1 MTFNE
6 VVLPCSKH
14 YTFRG
19 KCSHLL
25 SLGSVYCTDL
35 AKLPLSVSTKSLLWA
50 WVGTK
55 SFDSASYQSRNPRH
69 GIVKLRNAFVTSSR
83 SRWWLGNQP
92 ADSQSFSPTGQ
103 LPETS
108 DDTGSSVELNLDS
121 VQSIPKSENTRR
133 IHILG
138 AGSIGR
144 FVAHAVAGAPG
155 HPPITLIFRSQR
167 MLQKWKQFGQSI
179 QVVTDGYGESRHKFE
194 TEILSE
200 QVPRLVSISTSS
212 VHLDAPL
219 STNGR
224 SGSAVHSQMP
234 FGSDMIRQ
242 LIISIKAPFVVR
254 ALSRVAHRLSRDSTI
269 LFFPDGMGLVEEV
282 NKKVF
287 PDEKTRPTYIS
298 GLNNHTLES
307 SASDAF
313 AVVHAA
319 MGTMALGISPRHSM
333 LEPWK
338 AEDRI
343 SLSSPSAR
351 YLLHT
356 LTRIPALAAVGFAP
370 TDMFQLQL
378 ERLAIR
384 AVVGPLSVIFD
395 CCNGELL
402 HNGTIS
408 RVMRLLIAEI
418 SLVARSLPELRGV
431 PNVTMRFSPER
442 LEALVVNFCIDT
454 TEGVSPMLKS
464 VRAASS
470 TEIDFLSGYI
480 IRRGEE
486 MGIKCLMNYLIV
498 QIVKG
503 KVTLQANRISGM
515 MPIE

>member
-1 MTFNE
+1 MI
-6 VVLPCSKH
+6 LLCSKH

-25 SLGSVYCTDL
+25 SLCSLYFTDL
-35 AKLPLSVSTKSLLWA
+35 AKLPLPVSTQSLLRA

-55 SFDSASYQSRNPRH
+55 CFASASYPSRNH
-69 GIVKLRNAFVTSSR
+69 KNGTLISKNAFATSLR
-83 SRWWLGNQP
+83 SCWWLGNQP
-92 ADSQSFSPTGQ
+92 ADNQKFPPTGQ

-108 DDTGSSVELNLDS
+108 DDIASFVELNLDS
-121 VQSIPKSENTRR
+121 DQSTPKSEDTRR

-144 FVAHAVAGAPG
+144 FVAHAIAGASDR
-155 HPPITLIFRSQR
+155 PPITLIFRSGR
-167 MLQKWKQFGQSI
+167 MLQKWKQCGQSI

-194 TEILSE
+194 TEILSD
-200 QVPRLVSISTSS
+200 QVPRPIPISIGLD
-212 VHLDAPL
+212 HLDAPL
-219 STNGR
+219 STEGR
-224 SGSAVHSQMP
+224 PGSTVHSQFP
-234 FGSDMIRQ
+234 FGSDIIRQ

-254 ALSRVAHRLSRDSTI
+254 ALSQVAHRLSQDSSI
-269 LFFPDGMGLVEEV
+269 LFFPDGMGLLEEV

-287 PDEKTRPTYIS
+287 PDERTRPTYIN

-333 LEPWK
+333 LQPWK
-338 AEDRI
+338 AGERI
-343 SLSSPSAR
+343 SLFSPSAR
-351 YLLHT
+351 YLLRT

-384 AVVGPLSVIFD
+384 AVVGPLSVVFD
-395 CCNGELL
+395 CVNGELL
-402 HNGTIS
+402 HNTNIS
-408 RVMRLLIAEI
+408 RVKRLLIAEI

-454 TEGVSPMLKS
+454 TETISPMLKN

-486 MGIKCLMNYLIV
+486 MGIKCLMNYLVV
-498 QIVKG
+498 QCVKG
-503 KVTLQANRISGM
+503 KVILQTNRFSGM
-515 MPIE
+515 MPIK